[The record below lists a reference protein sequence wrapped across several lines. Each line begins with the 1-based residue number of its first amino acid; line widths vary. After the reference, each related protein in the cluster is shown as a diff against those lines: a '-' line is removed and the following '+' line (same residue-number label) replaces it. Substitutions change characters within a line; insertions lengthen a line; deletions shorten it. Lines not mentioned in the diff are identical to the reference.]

1 MEEITA
7 KTGGLPKGQAAE
19 YYVAYI
25 TSVQGYPAQL
35 VPQNSIFDLYMEG
48 RHQDWLK
55 VQVKTTSSR
64 GWKNTRK
71 DSWVW
76 NLLTGASKVKKYNF
90 AQIDLFAFMVWQ
102 TEEVAFVPSKSIIT
116 TSKFTLKDHEIEKYS
131 LGKALDLFYS
141 D

>member
-1 MEEITA
+1 MAEITN

-25 TSVQGYPAQL
+25 TSVQGHQSQL

-48 RHQDWLK
+48 RQKDWLK
-55 VQVKTTSSR
+55 VQVKTTSTR
-64 GWKNTRK
+64 GHNST
-71 DSWVW
+71 DSWAW
-76 NLLTGASKVKKYNF
+76 NLLTGTSKVKKYSF
-90 AQIDLFAFMVWQ
+90 DMIDLFAFMVWK
-102 TEEVAFVPSKSIIT
+102 TEEVAFVPSKNIIT

-131 LGKALDLFYS
+131 LNKALDLFYS